1 MGIAFAPARQQVN
14 MILFGSLKYPS
25 VLLFLTLIKGQSS
38 VSMKSKVNGKAE
50 QLSLFPGLEEQEFW
64 DKFRVVV
71 REEVKRKEPGATAP
85 GKLQVD
91 GLTQMPLYNMDDVR
105 KLFRGVSRSTIYEWI
120 DRGLLKP
127 VKLRGRVYFLWKDIE
142 DLWKS

>member
-1 MGIAFAPARQQVN
+1 
-14 MILFGSLKYPS
+14 MILLGSSPYPFFR
-25 VLLFLTLIKGQSS
+25 LFLPLIKGPRGL
-38 VSMKSKVNGKAE
+38 SMKSKANGEAE

-64 DKFRVVV
+64 DKLRVVV

-105 KLFRGVSRSTIYEWI
+105 KLFRGVSRSTVYQWI

-127 VKLRGRVYFLWKDIE
+127 VKLRGRIYFLWKDIE
-142 DLWKS
+142 GLWNS